1 MRANLPRLTPLLLS
15 LLQATAQIT
24 PVTSPEPDWPQW
36 RGPSRNGISTETNLL
51 QSWPTNGPTR
61 LWTATS
67 LGNGYSAPIIVQD
80 HIYITGDIND
90 SLHILALNLAGEP
103 VWQTTNG
110 NAWHHPYPGARAAC
124 TYSEGR
130 LYHLNAHGRV
140 ACINASTGKEIWA
153 FYLHDRFGG
162 KPPTWALSECLLVH
176 KNKVFVTPGGTRA
189 VAAALDKLT
198 GQTLWTTPSLKL
210 GPSPSPEQQ
219 RLPEPAGEIDGPS
232 YASPLLILNHQ
243 QPTLITCSQRHILAI
258 HAKTGQLLWTQ
269 PLKTRYDVIAATPVL
284 AKEHIFVTAPDTDN
298 GGLLLQLGNGSSSP
312 IVQTLWTTPL
322 DTCHG
327 GVIHLNNHLYGS
339 WYRRNKGWAAVN
351 LDSGEID
358 YSLPDLPKG
367 SITYAN
373 NRLYVLSENGEAA
386 LLQPTPTS
394 FVNHGQ
400 FKLTPKRVSDAWTH
414 PVILHGRLYLRYH
427 ESLHC
432 FDVRNTPKP

>member
-51 QSWPTNGPTR
+51 QSWPTNGPIR

-90 SLHILALNLAGEP
+90 SLHVFALNLSGQIT
-103 VWQTTNG
+103 WQTTNG

-130 LYHLNAHGRV
+130 LYHLNAHGRI
-140 ACINASTGKEIWA
+140 ACLDAHTGQELWA

-176 KNKVFVTPGGTRA
+176 ENQVFVTPGGTRA

-198 GQTLWTTPSLKL
+198 GETLWTSPPLKL

-232 YASPLLILNHQ
+232 YASPLLFLNHQ

-258 HAKTGQLLWTQ
+258 HAKTGQLLWSQ

-284 AKEHIFVTAPDTDN
+284 ANGNIFITAPDTDN
-298 GGLLLQLGNGSSSP
+298 GGLLLHPGNGSSSP
-312 IVQTLWTTPL
+312 IVQTLWTTRL

-327 GVIHLNNHLYGS
+327 GIIHLNNHLYGS

-358 YSLPDLPKG
+358 YSLHDLPKG

-400 FKLTPKRVSDAWTH
+400 FKLTPERVSDAWTH

-432 FDVRNTPKP
+432 FDVRNTPKA